1 MSGRGARD
9 AAKRG
14 SSGERD
20 AAERGPNGN
29 RGERPPGA
37 QNVAPYAIVTGASS
51 GIGRAIALTLA
62 ARGYRLALQGRDARR
77 LDATV
82 RTAVELAERNHAGWN
97 DRDPNREVAS
107 AYERLAR
114 EDAGFEARRERANG
128 KNARPSGNAA
138 ADDETPAD
146 LAPPLGGFGSF
157 AEDDPELHVS
167 HRNEGLPPP
176 VLPYRVDLTDDE
188 AVGRLVRRLLRVEEY
203 EGTPPAVLIHSAGVI
218 RLGPLDR
225 SSVSDLDLQYRV
237 NVRAPFV
244 LTQALL
250 PALERA
256 RGHVVFVNSGAGLR
270 ANAEWG
276 TYAASKFALK
286 ALADALRQEVADR
299 GVRVTTVYPGRTATP
314 MQQQVVAHE
323 ERAYKPERFVRP
335 VDVAAQVAA
344 VLAVPE
350 PSVVSDLQIRPL

>member
-1 MSGRGARD
+1 MSGRGS
-9 AAKRG
+9 RG
-14 SSGERD
+14 SRG
-20 AAERGPNGN
+20 AERA
-29 RGERPPGA
+29 GA
-37 QNVAPYAIVTGASS
+37 QNAAPYAIVTGASS

-62 ARGYRLALQGRDARR
+62 ARGYRLALQGRDTRR

-82 RTAVELAERNHAGWN
+82 RTAVELAECNHAGWH
-97 DRDPNREVAS
+97 DRDPSREVAA

-114 EDAGFEARRERANG
+114 EDARHE
-128 KNARPSGNAA
+128 KARPSGNAA
-138 ADDETPAD
+138 DDDETPAD
-146 LAPPLGGFGSF
+146 LAPPEGGFGSF

-176 VLPYRVDLTDDE
+176 VLPYRVDLTNDE

-225 SSVSDLDLQYRV
+225 SDVKDLDLQYRV

-314 MQQQVVAHE
+314 MQEQVVAHE
-323 ERAYKPERFVRP
+323 ERAYRPERFVRP

>member
-1 MSGRGARD
+1 MNGAPR
-9 AAKRG
+9 KRAT
-14 SSGERD
+14 S
-20 AAERGPNGN
+20 
-29 RGERPPGA
+29 
-37 QNVAPYAIVTGASS
+37 APYAIVTGASS

-62 ARGYRLALQGRDARR
+62 ARGYRLALQGRDGRR
-77 LDATV
+77 LDAT
-82 RTAVELAERNHAGWN
+82 TEAALDLAERNHAGWN
-97 DRDPNREVAS
+97 GKDPTRRDPSRDEPSRDDPNQDDPNQDDPERAIAA
-107 AYERLAR
+107 AYDELAR
-114 EDAGFEARRERANG
+114 EDDAFEARRQAARARG
-128 KNARPSGNAA
+128 ETIE
-138 ADDETPAD
+138 DDDSPAD
-146 LAPPLGGFGSF
+146 LAEPTGGFGSF
-157 AEDDPELHVS
+157 AEDDPELHWS

-176 VLPYRVDLTDDE
+176 VLPYRVDLTNDE

-203 EGTPPAVLIHSAGVI
+203 EGTPPAVLIHSAGTI
-218 RLGPLDR
+218 RLGPLAEA
-225 SSVSDLDLQYRV
+225 SVFDLDLQYQV

-286 ALADALRQEVADR
+286 ALADALRQEVAPR

-314 MQQQVVAHE
+314 MQERVVAHE
-323 ERAYKPERFVRP
+323 EREYRPERFVRP

-344 VLAVPE
+344 VLAVPA

>member
-1 MSGRGARD
+1 MSGRGS
-9 AAKRG
+9 RG
-14 SSGERD
+14 SRG
-20 AAERGPNGN
+20 AERA
-29 RGERPPGA
+29 GA
-37 QNVAPYAIVTGASS
+37 QNAAPYAVVTGASS

-82 RTAVELAERNHAGWN
+82 RTAIELAERNHAGWN
-97 DRDPNREVAS
+97 DRDPSREVAS

-114 EDAGFEARRERANG
+114 ADAGFEARRERAQAENARREHTHA
-128 KNARPSGNAA
+128 KHARREKARPSGNAA

-146 LAPPLGGFGSF
+146 LAPPEGGFGSF

-176 VLPYRVDLTDDE
+176 VLPYRVDLTNDE

-225 SSVSDLDLQYRV
+225 SNVEDLDLQYRV

-314 MQQQVVAHE
+314 MQEQVVAHE